1 MMLDFQAAEAAVVPH
16 FKGGEGQAVVRKAV
30 EDGMGKILTLE
41 LPAGSSIGLHTHVG
55 NCEVIH
61 VLAGRGV
68 CHDDGTEVALEAG
81 MTHYCP
87 EGRTHGIDNTGDGPL
102 VLLGILPNE
111 K

>member
-41 LPAGSSIGLHTHVG
+41 LPAGSSIGLHTHQG
-55 NCEVIH
+55 NCEIIH
-61 VLAGRGV
+61 VLSGSGV
-68 CHDDGTEVALEAG
+68 CHDDGADIAISAG

-87 EGRTHGIDNTGDGPL
+87 EGHTHGIDNTGDAPL
-102 VLLGILPNE
+102 VLLGILPDS